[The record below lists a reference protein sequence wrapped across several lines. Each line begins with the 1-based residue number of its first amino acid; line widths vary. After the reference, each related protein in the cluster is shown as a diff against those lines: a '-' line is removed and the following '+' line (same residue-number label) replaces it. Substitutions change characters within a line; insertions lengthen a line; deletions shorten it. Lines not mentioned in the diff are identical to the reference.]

1 MSTPPFKFELTQE
14 EYDAHIERHFMLDER
29 TGEIVGER
37 LSSWRIALL
46 DGVDWDDDSDL
57 PDDFDENITAEIPR
71 KFLYP
76 ESEDDLGR

>member
-14 EYDAHIERHFMLDER
+14 EYDAYIERHFMLDER

-37 LSSWRIALL
+37 LSPWRIALL
-46 DGVDWDDDSDL
+46 EGIDWDDDSDL
-57 PDDFDENITAEIPR
+57 PDDFDDNVTGEIPL

-76 ESEDDLGR
+76 EREDDLGR